1 MGFVV
6 LLGEASTVEIVPNKE
21 KMETNDKA
29 RVPRNNTANTLSF
42 VGKGSPFHV
51 FLGLFVLSFMN
62 RHS

>member
-1 MGFVV
+1 
-6 LLGEASTVEIVPNKE
+6 VPNKE

-62 RHS
+62 CHS